1 MKLIL
6 TDEVSGLGTAGD
18 VVEVKDG
25 YGRNFLLPRGKAVL
39 WTKGGEKQVAQIK
52 RARSARE
59 IRDAQHANEV
69 ATALAALAVTISQR
83 AGEGGRLFGS
93 VSGADVAAA
102 VSAAGGPALDK
113 GMVRLP
119 TPIKSVG
126 THTVAIALH
135 PEVTIDLQVEV
146 VPA

>member
-6 TDEVSGLGTAGD
+6 TDEVPGLGSAGD

-25 YGRNFLLPRGKAVL
+25 YGRNFLLPRGHAVQ

-52 RARSARE
+52 RARGARE
-59 IRDAQHANEV
+59 IRDAQHATEV
-69 ATALAALAVTISQR
+69 RSQLTGLSVVVAER

-93 VSGADVAAA
+93 VSTADIVAAIA
-102 VSAAGGPALDK
+102 AAGGPSLDK
-113 GMVRLP
+113 SVVSLP
-119 TPIKSVG
+119 SPIKEVG
-126 THTVAIALH
+126 KHSAKVALH
-135 PEVTIDLQVEV
+135 SDVVVDLTFEV